1 MLPVPETS
9 GAGGDERQ
17 GSLGGEN
24 AAACRC
30 SLHNGPLHATS
41 VRLSRGAADCSES
54 APVNRPC

>member
-30 SLHNGPLHATS
+30 SLHNGPLQGLYGQRCNA
-41 VRLSRGAADCSES
+41 
-54 APVNRPC
+54 